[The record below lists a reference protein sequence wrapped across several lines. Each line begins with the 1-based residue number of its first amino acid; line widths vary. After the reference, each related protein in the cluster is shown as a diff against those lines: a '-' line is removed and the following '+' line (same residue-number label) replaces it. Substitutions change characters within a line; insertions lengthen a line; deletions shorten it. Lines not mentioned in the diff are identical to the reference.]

1 MHVFRRLTKMVTDF
15 GAVYVTWEDSG
26 AMRLENTSYRMQAEQ
41 GVQCQNESRETMPVP
56 SREESKWI
64 KTSAWQRAP
73 AIPQTREKDGN
84 DVEMSDASGFKCPQQ
99 AAMMK
104 RCGR

>member
-56 SREESKWI
+56 SEKRANGSKHQLGSEHQPSRKPGR
-64 KTSAWQRAP
+64 KT
-73 AIPQTREKDGN
+73 
-84 DVEMSDASGFKCPQQ
+84 
-99 AAMMK
+99 AMT
-104 RCGR
+104 